1 MISDVVR
8 PQLKGLE
15 RADSVALDL
24 HKWLHMPFEAG
35 CVLVKDKESHKRTF
49 SLIPEY
55 LAKNTRGLASG
66 EDWFSEYGLQL
77 SRRFR
82 ALKVW
87 MSLKEHGTKRFG
99 RMIDKNVAQ
108 AHYLG
113 QLIKN
118 HGHLELV
125 APIGLDIVC
134 FRYNPGGK
142 SLHELNALNKE
153 IKLQLEE
160 RAIALPGYTT
170 LNGLYC
176 IRIAISNHRTT
187 NEDFDDLVHDV
198 IAIGRELG

>member
-1 MISDVVR
+1 
-8 PQLKGLE
+8 
-15 RADSVALDL
+15 
-24 HKWLHMPFEAG
+24 
-35 CVLVKDKESHKRTF
+35 
-49 SLIPEY
+49 LIPEY

-87 MSLKEHGTKRFG
+87 MSLKEHGVKRFG

-113 QLIKN
+113 QLIAN
-118 HGHLELV
+118 NEHLELI

-134 FRYNPGGK
+134 FRYNPGNK
-142 SLHELNALNKE
+142 SLDELNAINKE

-170 LNGLYC
+170 LNGMYC

-187 NEDFDDLVHDV
+187 NADFEDLVEHVVAFGSEIDNL
-198 IAIGRELG
+198 GRFSN

>member
-1 MISDVVR
+1 
-8 PQLKGLE
+8 
-15 RADSVALDL
+15 
-24 HKWLHMPFEAG
+24 
-35 CVLVKDKESHKRTF
+35 
-49 SLIPEY
+49 
-55 LAKNTRGLASG
+55 
-66 EDWFSEYGLQL
+66 
-77 SRRFR
+77 
-82 ALKVW
+82 
-87 MSLKEHGTKRFG
+87 
-99 RMIDKNVAQ
+99 
-108 AHYLG
+108 LG

-134 FRYNPGGK
+134 FRYNPVGK